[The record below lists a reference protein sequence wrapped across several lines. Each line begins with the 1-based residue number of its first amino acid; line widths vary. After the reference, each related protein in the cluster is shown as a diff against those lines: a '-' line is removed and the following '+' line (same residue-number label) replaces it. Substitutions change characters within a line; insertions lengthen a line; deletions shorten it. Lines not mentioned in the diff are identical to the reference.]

1 MNAVIRFF
9 LLALLALSPA
19 AQALTAVF
27 YQPQLRDRAVAEAE
41 WPALFAGVRASGADT
56 LVVQWTRHGEAFA
69 AGDERAWLGRR
80 LREARAAGLALV
92 LGLHADPEAFA
103 QLAQGDAALPAYF
116 RRQLRANARLAQDW
130 RNELG
135 SDAIA
140 GWYLPLEVDDRR
152 WRAPAAREHL
162 WRYLAD
168 ESNVLGREGLPVY
181 VSSFFAGYM
190 APAAYA
196 ELVADLQRTGVR
208 LWVQD
213 GAGTGVLTP
222 AMRARYLAAV
232 GDCAAAPAAGVVF
245 ELFRQTAP
253 DATFA
258 AEGAADAS
266 VRLAQ
271 RAPCGGDTLFF
282 SLRYLP
288 AAGGRLPVAP

>member
-1 MNAVIRFF
+1 MIRLF
-9 LLALLALSPA
+9 LLALLTLSPA
-19 AQALTAVF
+19 AHALTAVF
-27 YQPQLRDRAVAEAE
+27 YQPQLRDRALPEAE
-41 WPALFAGVRASGADT
+41 WPALFAAVRESGADT
-56 LVVQWTRHGEAFA
+56 LVVQWTRHGDAFA

-92 LGLHADPEAFA
+92 LGLHADPEVFA
-103 QLAQGDAALPAYF
+103 RLAQADASLPAYF
-116 RRQLRANARLAQDW
+116 RRQQRANARLAHDW
-130 RNELG
+130 RSELG
-135 SDAIA
+135 TEAIA
-140 GWYLPLEVDDRR
+140 GWYLPLEIDDRR
-152 WRAPAAREHL
+152 WRAPAARERL

-168 ESNVLGREGLPVY
+168 ESNVLGRDGLPVY
-181 VSSFFAGYM
+181 ASSFFAGHM

-196 ELVADLQRTGVR
+196 DMVAGLQSAGVR

-253 DATFA
+253 DADFA
-258 AEGAADAS
+258 ADVAADAAA
-266 VRLAQ
+266 RLAQ

-288 AAGGRLPVAP
+288 AVRGRLPIAP